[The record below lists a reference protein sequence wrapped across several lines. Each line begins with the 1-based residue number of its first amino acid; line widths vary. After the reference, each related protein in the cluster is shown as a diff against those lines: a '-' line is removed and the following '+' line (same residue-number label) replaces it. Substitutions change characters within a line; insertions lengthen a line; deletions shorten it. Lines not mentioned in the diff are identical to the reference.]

1 MFFSE
6 LNIDV
11 FRFINDLGKE
21 YSMLNPAVYFLAEY
35 MMYFL
40 GAWLVIYW
48 FTRKTKNR
56 LMVIYAVIA
65 FVIAE
70 ILGKMM
76 GSLYSNYQ
84 PFATLPNVN
93 KLIEHE
99 IDNSFPSDHTILFFS
114 IGFLIFLFHK
124 KTGWLWLV
132 LAFTVGISRIWSGVH
147 YPLDVAAGAL
157 LGVLS
162 ALFVF
167 WTAPKLSFIHQMLTL
182 YEKVEQRIFPS
193 KSKSNDKSKNF

>member
-1 MFFSE
+1 MSFSE

-21 YSMLNPAVYFLAEY
+21 YSMLNPVVYFMAEYMIYFLA
-35 MMYFL
+35 L
-40 GAWLVIYW
+40 GLVVYWL
-48 FTRKTKNR
+48 TRTTKNR

-65 FVIAE
+65 FGIAE
-70 ILGKMM
+70 VLGKIA

-84 PFATLPNVN
+84 PFAVLANVN
-93 KLIEHE
+93 KLLEHE

>member
-147 YPLDVAAGAL
+147 YPLDVAVGAL

-167 WTAPKLSFIHQMLTL
+167 WIAPKLSFIHQMLTL

>member
-1 MFFSE
+1 MSFSE
-6 LNIDV
+6 LNIDA

-21 YSMLNPAVYFLAEY
+21 YSMLNPVVYFMAEY

-40 GAWLVIYW
+40 ALGLVVYWL
-48 FTRKTKNR
+48 TRTTKNR

-65 FVIAE
+65 FVVAE
-70 ILGKMM
+70 ILGKIM
-76 GSLYSNYQ
+76 GSLHSNYQ

-132 LAFTVGISRIWSGVH
+132 LAFAVGISRIWSGVH

-182 YEKVEQRIFPS
+182 YEKVEQRIIPS

>member
-6 LNIDV
+6 LNIDA
-11 FRFINDLGKE
+11 FRAINNLGKE
-21 YSMLNPAVYFLAEY
+21 YSMFNPAVYFLAEY

-40 GAWLVIYW
+40 ALGLLVYW
-48 FTRKTKNR
+48 FTRTTKNR
-56 LMVIYAVIA
+56 LMVIYAVISFA
-65 FVIAE
+65 FAE
-70 ILGKMM
+70 VLGKIA

-84 PFATLPNVN
+84 PFAELPHVN

-114 IGFLIFLFHK
+114 IGFLFFLFHK

-132 LAFTVGISRIWSGVH
+132 LAFAVGISRIWSGVH
-147 YPLDVAAGAL
+147 YPFDVAVGAI
-157 LGVLS
+157 LGIFS

-167 WTAPKLSFIHQMLTL
+167 FTVPKLSFINRLLAL
-182 YEKVEQRIFPS
+182 YEKWEQRIFPS
-193 KSKSNDKSKNF
+193 KGKSGDKSKNF

>member
-1 MFFSE
+1 MSFSE

-11 FRFINDLGKE
+11 FRAINDLGKE
-21 YSMLNPAVYFLAEY
+21 YSMFNPAVYFLAEY
-35 MMYFL
+35 MMYILAL
-40 GAWLVIYW
+40 GLVVYWL
-48 FTRKTKNR
+48 TRTTKNR
-56 LMVIYAVIA
+56 LMVIYGVIS

-70 ILGKMM
+70 ILGKIA

-84 PFATLPNVN
+84 PFAELPHVN
-93 KLIEHE
+93 QLIEHE

-114 IGFLIFLFHK
+114 ICFLFFLFYK

-132 LAFTVGISRIWSGVH
+132 LAFAVGVSRIWSGVH
-147 YPLDVAAGAL
+147 YPFDVAAGAL

-167 WTAPKLSFIHQMLTL
+167 WTAPKLAFINQLLAL
-182 YEKVEQRIFPS
+182 YEKGEQRIFPS
-193 KSKSNDKSKNF
+193 KNKSSDKSKNF

>member
-70 ILGKMM
+70 ILGKMI

-147 YPLDVAAGAL
+147 YPFDVAAGAL

>member
-1 MFFSE
+1 MSFSE

-11 FRFINDLGKE
+11 FRAINDLGKE
-21 YSMLNPAVYFLAEY
+21 YSMFNPAVYFLAEY
-35 MMYFL
+35 MMYILAL
-40 GAWLVIYW
+40 GLVVYWL
-48 FTRKTKNR
+48 TRTTKNR
-56 LMVIYAVIA
+56 LMVIYGVIS

-70 ILGKMM
+70 ILGKIA

-84 PFATLPNVN
+84 PFAELPHVN
-93 KLIEHE
+93 QLIEHE

-114 IGFLIFLFHK
+114 ICFLLFLFYK

-132 LAFTVGISRIWSGVH
+132 LAFAVGVSRIWSGIH
-147 YPLDVAAGAL
+147 YPFDVAAGAL

-167 WTAPKLSFIHQMLTL
+167 WTAPKLAFINQLLAL
-182 YEKVEQRIFPS
+182 YEKGEQRIFPS
-193 KSKSNDKSKNF
+193 KNKSSDKSKNF

>member
-70 ILGKMM
+70 ILGKMI

-84 PFATLPNVN
+84 PFAKLPNVN

-147 YPLDVAAGAL
+147 YPFDVAAGAL